1 MIDEL
6 ANMYSFYY
14 EGVLDFN
21 TDVPENKAIPIIN
34 EVFDAFGIE
43 PIEKLSD
50 INEIDNN
57 YIYIR
62 YKEINGKISIT
73 FHINNH
79 SSKSAREI
87 MDDIED
93 IINEYMSFIYY
104 FDMSIYFMSEDP
116 DIYLDKYSIEKMYKE
131 DN

>member
-6 ANMYSFYY
+6 ANMYSFYF

-21 TDVPENKAIPIIN
+21 TDVSESKAVSIIN

-43 PIEKLSD
+43 SIEKLSD
-50 INEIDNN
+50 INEIYNN
-57 YIYIR
+57 YIHIR

-73 FHINNH
+73 FYINNH
-79 SSKSAREI
+79 SSKSVREI
-87 MDDIED
+87 LDDIED

-116 DIYLDKYSIEKMYKE
+116 DIYVDKYSIEKMYKE